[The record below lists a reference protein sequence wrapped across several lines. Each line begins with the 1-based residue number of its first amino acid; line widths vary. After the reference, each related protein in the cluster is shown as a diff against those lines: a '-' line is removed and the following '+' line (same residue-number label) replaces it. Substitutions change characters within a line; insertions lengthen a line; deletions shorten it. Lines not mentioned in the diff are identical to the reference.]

1 MIKRLIFKMMNEK
14 IQGLFR
20 HILTFGAGIL
30 VTKGRLS
37 RCCNDSN
44 RFCLELPI

>member
-1 MIKRLIFKMMNEK
+1 MMNEK

-30 VTKGRLS
+30 VTKGSTRLS
-37 RCCNDSN
+37 GCCNDSN